1 MFRQKLTHSLHQ
13 CIITYKMTT
22 VSKQLTIADP
32 MCCYTRASKRKNPEI
47 DILDMGLY
55 ALYTLIMLSISFML
69 KNLLG
74 VYICSTFLVI
84 ILTNI
89 YTLRNMIND
98 NESLTDIDESIYSDV
113 STSVSDSESE
123 EGEAEDS
130 ILEDFKKIVDEASEE
145 TAISKALDTATAIL
159 EQKSIEYKLAL
170 SSAEAAAA
178 DYNRVAREYSE
189 IEKIIQGVAA
199 EYRSKAAAAKE
210 AALAAIIAATEGNT
224 ETDADADD
232 AEARA
237 DAADEKEYNAD

>member
-1 MFRQKLTHSLHQ
+1 MV
-13 CIITYKMTT
+13 T
-22 VSKQLTIADP
+22 VSNQLTIADP
-32 MCCYTRASKRKNPEI
+32 ICCYTRASKRKNPEI

-55 ALYTLIMLSISFML
+55 ALYTLVMLSLSFML
-69 KNLLG
+69 KSLLG
-74 VYICSTFLVI
+74 VYLCSTLLVI
-84 ILTNI
+84 ILSNI
-89 YTLRNMIND
+89 YTLRNMLND
-98 NESLTDIDESIYSDV
+98 DGSPKELDESIYSDD
-113 STSVSDSESE
+113 SDDSDDSDSSSES
-123 EGEAEDS
+123 EAEDS
-130 ILEDFKKIVDEASEE
+130 ILKDFKKIVHEASEE
-145 TAISKALDTATAIL
+145 TAISNALDTATAIL

-210 AALAAIIAATEGNT
+210 AALSAITAATEDQ
-224 ETDADADD
+224 EADADADD

>member
-1 MFRQKLTHSLHQ
+1 MV
-13 CIITYKMTT
+13 T
-22 VSKQLTIADP
+22 VSNQLTIADP
-32 MCCYTRASKRKNPEI
+32 ICCYTRASKRKNPEL

-55 ALYTLIMLSISFML
+55 ALYTLVMLSLSFML

-98 NESLTDIDESIYSDV
+98 NESLPDIDESIYSDD
-113 STSVSDSESE
+113 SDDSES
-123 EGEAEDS
+123 EAEDS
-130 ILEDFKKIVDEASEE
+130 ILKDFKKIVHEASEE
-145 TAISKALDTATAIL
+145 TAISNALDTATAIL

-210 AALAAIIAATEGNT
+210 AALSAITAATEDQ
-224 ETDADADD
+224 EADADADADD

>member
-1 MFRQKLTHSLHQ
+1 
-13 CIITYKMTT
+13 
-22 VSKQLTIADP
+22 
-32 MCCYTRASKRKNPEI
+32 
-47 DILDMGLY
+47 
-55 ALYTLIMLSISFML
+55 
-69 KNLLG
+69 
-74 VYICSTFLVI
+74 
-84 ILTNI
+84 
-89 YTLRNMIND
+89 MIND

-123 EGEAEDS
+123 EGDAEDS

-189 IEKIIQGVAA
+189 IEKIIQGDAA

-210 AALAAIIAATEGNT
+210 AALSAITAATEDQ
-224 ETDADADD
+224 EADADADD